1 MHKPEK
7 HSHEGTRIQASAE
20 VPAAME
26 GHRLDQVAARLFA
39 DYSRGRLQ
47 AWIRDGS
54 LRVDGEAA
62 RQRDRARAGSVL
74 SLSAVL
80 AAEVTWAS
88 EDLPLDIV
96 HEDSQLLVINK
107 PAGLVVHPGAGN
119 SSGTLVN
126 ALLNY
131 RPSLEQLPRGG
142 IVHRLDKETSGLLV
156 VAATLEAHHSLVA
169 QLAEKSVQREYLAVV
184 RGVPSGGGR
193 VDAPMGRHPRQR
205 TKMAVLA
212 GGKPA
217 VTHYRIA
224 QRFAHYTALAVHL
237 ETGRTHQIRV
247 HMAHRGFPLVG
258 DPVYGGRLQLPRGCS
273 PALEE
278 ALRGFRRQA
287 LHARRL
293 SFVHPGDGEEYAFEA
308 PVPDDLQQL
317 LAVLERE
324 DGIEGRGP

>member
-1 MHKPEK
+1 MA
-7 HSHEGTRIQASAE
+7 GD
-20 VPAAME
+20 
-26 GHRLDQVAARLFA
+26 RLDQVAARLFEE
-39 DYSRGRLQ
+39 YSRGRLQ
-47 AWIRDGS
+47 GWIRDGS
-54 LRVDGEAA
+54 LRVDGEQA

-74 SLSAVL
+74 RLEAVL
-80 AAEVTWAS
+80 APEVSWGS
-88 EDLPLDIV
+88 EDLPVDIV
-96 HEDSQLLVINK
+96 YEDEQILVVNK

-119 SSGTLVN
+119 PTGTLVN
-126 ALLNY
+126 ALLSY
-131 RPSLEQLPRGG
+131 RPSLEELPRGG

-193 VDAPMGRHPRQR
+193 VEAPMGRHPRQR

-212 GGKPA
+212 QGGKPA

-224 QRFAHYTALAVHL
+224 QRFGHYTALAVHL

-278 ALRGFRRQA
+278 ALRDFRRQA

-293 SFVHPGDGEEYAFEA
+293 SFIHPGDGEEYGFEA
-308 PVPDDLQQL
+308 PLPTDMEDL
-317 LAVLERE
+317 LAVLGRE
-324 DGIEGRGP
+324 DPVPGSFR